1 MPDFATVYQQAGSAF
16 ADHYKVPWHTT
27 HGWIRRLRSQAA
39 ITS

>member
-1 MPDFATVYQQAGSAF
+1 VYQQAGSVV
-16 ADHYKVPWHTT
+16 ADHYKVPRHTA